1 MKSKSYVKLGDLVDE
16 ITVGWVGTMSN
27 EYVDEGIP
35 FLRSLNVKP
44 YEISFKNM
52 KFISKEFHE
61 KIKKSAL
68 HPGDVVVVRTGN
80 AGTASLISDELQI
93 ANCSDLVII
102 RPGEKIDANFLVS
115 YLNSKSGIDNIAGRL
130 VGSVQRHFN
139 IGDAKSLEIPNI
151 SIDTQK
157 KISNILTT
165 LKNKIAILENQNRT
179 LEQMAQ
185 TVFKSWFVDFDGVTE
200 WDDSELG
207 QIPKGW
213 SVEALDENINF
224 LNGIALQKF
233 RPNNEEFLP
242 AIKIKE
248 MKEGFSD
255 KTEKVGLH
263 INPKYIIKNGDILFS
278 WSGSLELTVW
288 HRGDGALNQ
297 HIFKVTSEK
306 YKKWFY
312 YQWVKSHLPEF
323 KRIAE
328 GKVTTMGHIQRYHLA
343 EAKILVPSPK
353 TLEKYNLLFQPLFN
367 QILSNRLE
375 SELLTKTRDIL
386 LPKLMSGEIRV

>member
-1 MKSKSYVKLGDLVDE
+1 LKSKSYVKLGDVVDE

-80 AGTASLISDELQI
+80 AGIASLISDELQI

-139 IGDAKSLEIPNI
+139 IGDAKSLEIPNT

-157 KISNILTT
+157 KISDILVT
-165 LKNKIAILENQNRT
+165 LKNKITILENQNRT

-185 TVFKSWFVDFDGVTE
+185 AIFQSWFVDFDGVTE
-200 WDDSELG
+200 FEDSELG
-207 QIPKGW
+207 KIPKGW
-213 SVEALDENINF
+213 NIDILENIFTLEYGWHLPKWNRENGNVPVYGSGGLTGFHNKSFVKGPGIIVGRAGKIGKDSIYHSLNDFCPIETTFYVKTQNQTLISYLYYF
-224 LNGIALQKF
+224 LKELNIIDTGSSV
-233 RPNNEEFLP
+233 PNLSRKTVHNLKILIPSKNSIKTFNNIIENIFLK
-242 AIKIKE
+242 IKI
-248 MKEGFSD
+248 
-255 KTEKVGLH
+255 
-263 INPKYIIKNGDILFS
+263 
-278 WSGSLELTVW
+278 
-288 HRGDGALNQ
+288 
-297 HIFKVTSEK
+297 TS
-306 YKKWFY
+306 
-312 YQWVKSHLPEF
+312 
-323 KRIAE
+323 
-328 GKVTTMGHIQRYHLA
+328 T
-343 EAKILVPSPK
+343 
-353 TLEKYNLLFQPLFN
+353 
-367 QILSNRLE
+367 QIE
-375 SELLTKTRDIL
+375 SLTKTRDAL